1 MSVTAAVRRAG
12 SLRLPAAAWPL
23 ADQGLVSVGGFV
35 VNLTLA
41 RGMAPADYGV
51 YCLLFMAMLQ
61 VQVVSGSLLFYPLSV
76 RGTLL
81 NAAGQA
87 GLFGTGLLLVVLLCV
102 PLDVALAAGLWLAGH
117 AELAVPAA
125 VWLVLWQVQ
134 ELLRRGLFT
143 QMRHAAAI
151 PGDALRYGGQA
162 FAMVGL
168 AASGHLTLVNAFSA
182 MAAAA
187 GAAALYQGWQFRL
200 AFTAVRNWR
209 AIAAGCFSVGYGSL
223 GSNLLSTLSL
233 QVYPW
238 CLVLLGGA
246 LLAAQFQA
254 AFNVVMVV
262 NPVLIGLCNVIP
274 QVVARECRKGGARQ
288 AWRVSRLQ
296 MMLGAAPVFA
306 FYGLSLLWPEPVL
319 AALYGHA
326 SPYAA
331 LTFPVRIMAAAAIL
345 GFGTEMVNAYLHG
358 LQRTRLSMGI
368 NAAGLAVAACIGVP
382 LTVAFGVAGGCL
394 GMACANIARVAV
406 AARVLSGVLADVP
419 NRRR

>member
-1 MSVTAAVRRAG
+1 MNVTAAVRRAG
-12 SLRLPAAAWPL
+12 GLRLPAATWPL

-41 RGMAPADYGV
+41 RVMAPADYGV

-61 VQVVSGSLLFYPLSV
+61 VQVISGSLLFYPLSV

-81 NAAGQA
+81 DAAGQA
-87 GLFGTGLLLVVLLCV
+87 DLFGTGLLLALLLCV
-102 PLDVALAAGLWLAGH
+102 PMGVPLVAGLLVAGH
-117 AELAVPAA
+117 AELVVPAA

-143 QMRHAAAI
+143 QMRHAATI
-151 PGDALRYGGQA
+151 PGDAVRYGGQA
-162 FAMVGL
+162 VAMMGL
-168 AASGHLTLVNAFSA
+168 AASGNLTIVNAISV
-182 MAAAA
+182 MAVAA
-187 GAAALYQGWQFRL
+187 GAAALYQGWQFPL
-200 AFTAVRNWR
+200 AFTGARNWR
-209 AIAAGCFSVGYGSL
+209 ATAAGCFSVGYGSL
-223 GSNLLSTLSL
+223 GSILLSTLSL

-254 AFNVVMVV
+254 ALNVIMIV

-274 QVVARECRKGGARQ
+274 QVVARECRQGGARQ

-296 MMLGAAPVFA
+296 IALGAAPVFA
-306 FYGLSLLWPEPVL
+306 FYGLSMLWPEPIL
-319 AALYGHA
+319 AALYGHG

-331 LTFPVRIMAAAAIL
+331 LTFPVRLMAAAAIP
-345 GFGTEMVNAYLHG
+345 GFATEMVNAYLHG

-368 NAAGLAVAACIGVP
+368 NAAGLAVAACAGVL
-382 LTVAFGVAGGCL
+382 LTMAFGVAGGCL
-394 GMACANIARVAV
+394 GIACANFARVAV
-406 AARVLSGVLADVP
+406 ASRVLSGVLADAP